1 LRKIVITSEES
12 EVSEP
17 VGIIGV
23 GIMGSAMARNMIKSG
38 FSVVGFDPSPAARD
52 RLTAMGGIAMNSPKE
67 VAEVASISILS
78 LPSADA
84 LDMAIAGTDGMAKAN
99 GHRQIGIE
107 CSTLQLSAKRAAQKH
122 MEAHGKILL
131 DCPISGTGAQAEK
144 KDLVVFGSGDEQ
156 AFNKCNFVFEG
167 MSRAHRYLGPF
178 GNGSMMKFIANHPV
192 TIHNVAAAE
201 AMVFAL
207 RAGLDSA
214 LVYQTLEDSAAAS
227 RGPLMRD
234 SSYDHPTATV
244 RTHLKDI
251 SIIDSFAAE
260 VGCALPLYSVATQVY
275 RAGDAMGFGGSDT
288 ASVCAV
294 LEAMNGVNRLK
305 R

>member
-1 LRKIVITSEES
+1 M
-12 EVSEP
+12 SEP
-17 VGIIGV
+17 VGIIGI
-23 GIMGSAMARNMIKSG
+23 GIMGSAMAGNLIKSG
-38 FSVVGFDPSPAARD
+38 LSVVGFDPSLAARD

-67 VAEVASISILS
+67 VAEVAPISILS

-84 LDMAIAGTDGMAKAN
+84 LDMAIAGPDGMAKAN
-99 GHRQIGIE
+99 GHGQIGIE
-107 CSTLQLSAKRAAQKH
+107 CSTLQLTAKRAAQKH

-156 AFNKCNFVFEG
+156 AFNKCDFVFEG

-178 GNGSMMKFIANHPV
+178 GNGSMMKYIANHLV

-207 RAGLDSA
+207 RAGLDPA
-214 LVYQTLEDSAAAS
+214 MVYETLQDSAGTS
-227 RGPLMRD
+227 RMFQIRGPLMRD
-234 SSYDHPTATV
+234 SNYGHPTATV

-251 SIIDSFAAE
+251 SIIDGVAAE

-275 RAGDAMGFGGSDT
+275 RAGDAMGFGGLDT

-294 LEAMNGVNRLK
+294 LEAMNGINRSQQ
-305 R
+305 